1 MIALLGY
8 EGPFCLRKQDEPYLH
23 PLREPSS
30 RGSTASHSTTSAA
43 PMNHG
48 PATVSPPAFAVKGQ
62 VDMPM
67 FQAAITRVQ
76 DTPQPLAVKGPMDV
90 ASFEAAITQVR
101 EADSS
106 AESTREEVKSG
117 LYGGER
123 GLSLDS
129 MGPRQQQSFVKR
141 GSYSPLLLRRPLLK
155 HRLTTIT
162 TAFPDSARSDRR
174 SEEADG
180 KRPRLTG
187 ATGAHPLFFLC
198 SSQKSEVLTDQPFAR
213 FSVLDDTPSASTSS
227 DSTPSTYLSNTL
239 QAPSS
244 RKITIADLLSDS
256 PQPGPPR
263 EL

>member
-23 PLREPSS
+23 PLRQPSS

-48 PATVSPPAFAVKGQ
+48 PATVSPPAFAVKGLL
-62 VDMPM
+62 DMPT
-67 FQAAITRVQ
+67 FQAAITRVHE
-76 DTPQPLAVKGPMDV
+76 TPQSLAVKGPMDV
-90 ASFEAAITQVR
+90 ASFEAAITRVR

-106 AESTREEVKSG
+106 AESAREGVKSSLNG
-117 LYGGER
+117 DER
-123 GLSLDS
+123 GLSMDF
-129 MGPRQQQSFVKR
+129 MVPRQQESSVKR
-141 GSYSPLLLRRPLLK
+141 GSFSPLLRRRPLLK
-155 HRLTTIT
+155 HRLTTSTI
-162 TAFPDSARSDRR
+162 AFPDSARSNRR

-187 ATGAHPLFFLC
+187 ATGADPLFFVC

-213 FSVLDDTPSASTSS
+213 FPVFDDTPSTSTSS
-227 DSTPSTYLSNTL
+227 DSSPSTDLSNTL